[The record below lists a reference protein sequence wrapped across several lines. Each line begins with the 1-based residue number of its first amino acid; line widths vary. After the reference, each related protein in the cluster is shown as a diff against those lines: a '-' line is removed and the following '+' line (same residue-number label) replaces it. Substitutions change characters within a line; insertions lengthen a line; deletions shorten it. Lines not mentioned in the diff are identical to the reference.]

1 MFFMEAMIM
10 SLEPSDDLPD
20 VKLAREMFI
29 LMAVGF
35 VFLVSA
41 YISDYVSVTATIII
55 ALVVIAVSVFFI
67 RQCFK
72 GAN

>member
-1 MFFMEAMIM
+1 M